1 MATFTV
7 FQSPTNEK
15 MLPTLQN
22 LQKQQLIQIEDG
34 GIIVGPGS
42 LTIPLLGPLPCER
55 RLFLVLLLRV
65 MARSAVRQQ
74 HIERGSAPLLRN
86 GSSHS
91 LSHIITYE

>member
-15 MLPTLQN
+15 MLPALQN
-22 LQKQQLIQIEDG
+22 LQKQQLIQIEDED
-34 GIIVGPGS
+34 IVAGPHS
-42 LTIPLLGPLPCER
+42 LTIPLLGPVPCEQW
-55 RLFLVLLLRV
+55 LLLVLLLRA

-74 HIERGSAPLLRN
+74 YIEGGSALLLRN

-91 LSHIITYE
+91 LSHSIT